1 MTAPDPVVPTSS
13 PPADG
18 EPAPSV
24 EPGADFETVF
34 ASVAEVNGWMT
45 RDQAA
50 RLWARA
56 SELSPGTRIV
66 EIGSFQGRSLI
77 VLANAAAHGVELVA
91 IDPHGGNDRGPQ
103 EFEGFAEEAEQDNR
117 VFEANLEQAGVR
129 DRVTHLR
136 AFSHDALPSVPGP
149 VDLLYID
156 GAHRFRPA
164 LQDLREWS
172 AKVPEGGVMLVHD
185 SFSAVGVT
193 GGLVLTTFFGSSWRY
208 EGRSQSMTQFRR
220 TRLTPRERLG
230 NAARQLAELPWF
242 VRNVVV
248 KAAILAKLRPV
259 YRALGSDGTWPY

>member
-1 MTAPDPVVPTSS
+1 LTTPEPVVHAT
-13 PPADG
+13 PPGGA
-18 EPAPSV
+18 EPAPSFD
-24 EPGADFETVF
+24 AVF
-34 ASVAEVNGWMT
+34 DSVAGIQGWMT

-50 RLWARA
+50 RLWDRA
-56 SELSPGTRIV
+56 SELPAGTRIV

-77 VLANAAAHGVELVA
+77 VLANAKDVGVELIA

-103 EFEGFAEEAEQDNR
+103 EFEGFATEAEQDNR
-117 VFEANLEQAGVR
+117 IFEANLERAGVR

-136 AFSHDALPSVPGP
+136 KYSHDALVDVPGP

-164 LQDLREWS
+164 LRDLREWS
-172 AKVPEGGVMLVHD
+172 AKVPQGGVMLVHD
-185 SFSAVGVT
+185 SFSALGVT
-193 GGLVLTTFFGSSWRY
+193 GGLVLSTFFGPRWRY

-220 TRLTPRERLG
+220 TRLTPRERAT
-230 NAARQLAELPWF
+230 NALRQIAELPWF
-242 VRNVVV
+242 VRNLVV

>member
-1 MTAPDPVVPTSS
+1 VTTPEPVA
-13 PPADG
+13 PAD
-18 EPAPSV
+18 PSADARRAPSF
-24 EPGADFETVF
+24 DDVF
-34 ASVAEVNGWMT
+34 ASVADIEGWMT

-50 RLWARA
+50 RLWSRA
-56 SELSPGTRIV
+56 SELPAGTRIV
-66 EIGSFQGRSLI
+66 EIGSFRGRSLI
-77 VLANAAAHGVELVA
+77 VLANAKGVGVELIA

-103 EFEGFAEEAEQDNR
+103 EFEGFVAEAEQDNR
-117 VFEANLEQAGVR
+117 VFEANLERAGVR

-136 AFSHDALPSVPGP
+136 RYSHEALDDVDGP

-164 LQDLREWS
+164 LADLRDWS

-193 GGLVLTTFFGSSWRY
+193 GGLVLTTFFGPRWRY

-220 TRLTPRERLG
+220 TRLTPRERAT
-230 NAARQLAELPWF
+230 NALRQIAELPWF
-242 VRNVVV
+242 LRNVVV
-248 KAAILAKLRPV
+248 KAAILARLGPV

>member
-1 MTAPDPVVPTSS
+1 MTSPDPAATST
-13 PPADG
+13 PPDRPADG
-18 EPAPSV
+18 FDAV
-24 EPGADFETVF
+24 L
-34 ASVAEVNGWMT
+34 ASVAEVAGWMT

-50 RLWARA
+50 RLWDRA
-56 SELSPGTRIV
+56 GELPAGARIV

-77 VLANAAAHGVELVA
+77 VLATAAAEGVELVS

-103 EFEGFAEEAEQDNR
+103 ELEGFAAEAEQDHR
-117 VFEANLEQAGVR
+117 IYEANLTRAGVR

-136 AFSHDALPSVPGP
+136 KFSHDALADVPGP

-172 AKVPEGGVMLVHD
+172 AKVPSGGVMLVHD

-193 GGLVLTTFFGSSWRY
+193 GGLVLTTFFGSGWRY

-230 NAARQLAELPWF
+230 NALRQIAELPWF
-242 VRNVVV
+242 VRNVAV
-248 KAAILAKLRPV
+248 KMAILARLGPV